1 MTGDLT
7 YRFGTSHGRIDLTS
21 DVAMLASSAELRSA
35 EWSAELGTHDLRS
48 AVRRASTRKAMVCF
62 STWKALDDA
71 LTGFS
76 LDVDQGKPGTLVAE
90 HGWSQRA
97 YVLASE
103 PEVGT
108 SGGGICVTLTVA
120 LLDGAWRR
128 WAEPVELTV
137 WDGSGAPQQWL
148 DYPHPYPHG
157 YASGRRAEGIDV
169 AGASPCPARLTFW
182 GPCVDPY
189 VTIGGNAYAM
199 AGLTLASGE
208 RCVLDGTTYAA
219 TRVGVDGTE
228 TDVTALAQRGAGVGS
243 GRYAFERVRPGWRPV
258 SWSGSFGITVELC
271 EERGEPTWAR

>member
-1 MTGDLT
+1 MARYVTGTGSVHLDLFGKGRFAST
-7 YRFGTSHGRIDLTS
+7 DALRSHEWARTLGTRGYRTLVRLAREVSMYVRLTS
-21 DVAMLASSAELRSA
+21 LEEADRTLALLERDAEM
-35 EWSAELGTHDLRS
+35 GT
-48 AVRRASTRKAMVCF
+48 
-62 STWKALDDA
+62 
-71 LTGFS
+71 
-76 LDVDQGKPGTLVAE
+76 PGTLTVG
-90 HGWSQRA
+90 GWSQRA
-97 YVLASE
+97 LVVAAGV
-103 PEVGT
+103 PERDG
-108 SGGGICVTLTVA
+108 CVVRTTLTVA

-199 AGLTLASGE
+199 VGLTLASGE